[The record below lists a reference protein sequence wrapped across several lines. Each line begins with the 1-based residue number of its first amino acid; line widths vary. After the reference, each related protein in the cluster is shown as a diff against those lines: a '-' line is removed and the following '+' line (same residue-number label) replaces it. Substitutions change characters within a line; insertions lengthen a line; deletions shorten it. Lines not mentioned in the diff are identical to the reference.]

1 MVGLGEG
8 AAGIRV
14 RGTAAAL
21 SSTASV
27 LECATSHTS
36 GSIPVSCAMRL
47 RLSALYARFAS
58 AAAAL
63 SKTASH
69 TEHAVSR
76 ICPRAPAPLSA
87 RAPPCPGLGR
97 PWSHFRRQGP
107 SVWGAIFAGRGGV
120 CGGFEG
126 ARIILRLA
134 IRCHEGRGA
143 GVPGAR
149 WPPPRRSPRGA
160 CRPLPGCR
168 ELRTNR
174 PGPARTGSAPGGD
187 RGERGGGVE
196 RDVERWRETEKTQER
211 ARARERER
219 DRERERERER
229 ARERET
235 ERKGKRERER
245 TRLVV

>member
-87 RAPPCPGLGR
+87 RAPPCPGLGAALE
-97 PWSHFRRQGP
+97 PFSPAGTECVGSHFRRQGR
-107 SVWGAIFAGRGGV
+107 SVWGV
-120 CGGFEG
+120 
-126 ARIILRLA
+126 
-134 IRCHEGRGA
+134 
-143 GVPGAR
+143 
-149 WPPPRRSPRGA
+149 
-160 CRPLPGCR
+160 
-168 ELRTNR
+168 
-174 PGPARTGSAPGGD
+174 
-187 RGERGGGVE
+187 
-196 RDVERWRETEKTQER
+196 
-211 ARARERER
+211 
-219 DRERERERER
+219 
-229 ARERET
+229 
-235 ERKGKRERER
+235 
-245 TRLVV
+245 